1 MSLKKGLRFIGQ
13 CFGAA
18 LLAAVSGHAMAGVI
32 AGSAHDFSTLAGANG
47 NICLPCHTP
56 HRANLAVTD
65 APLWNHALTTQ
76 TYVLYSSPT
85 LNATVTQPGG
95 NSKLCLSCHDGSVAI
110 GNFGATTTATNFIS
124 AGAKV
129 GTGTAPSIS
138 LKSEH
143 PIGITYDAALVTA
156 DGSMNAIT
164 ATANIGSG
172 TTTRTGTIATNLLFG
187 GKVECASCHD
197 VHNRFTAATGGNL
210 LKIAPNVLCTT
221 CHAK

>member
-1 MSLKKGLRFIGQ
+1 MTRKLSSLIRLIGAVVLTA
-13 CFGAA
+13 GAGT
-18 LLAAVSGHAMAGVI
+18 AAAGVI
-32 AGSAHDFSTLAGANG
+32 AGSAHDFSTLTGANG

-76 TYVLYSSPT
+76 TYVLYSSTT

-110 GNFGATTTATNFIS
+110 GNFGTVTNATNFIS
-124 AGAKV
+124 AGAKI

-138 LKSEH
+138 LRSEH
-143 PIGITYDAALVTA
+143 PIGITYDAALITA
-156 DGSMNAIT
+156 DGSLNALT
-164 ATANIGSG
+164 AVANIGS
-172 TTTRTGTIATNLLFG
+172 TPARTGTIASNLLFG

-210 LKIAPNVLCTT
+210 LKIAPNSLCTT